1 MTRFVEQCQK
11 EWSRLGVPSA
21 TANEMAA
28 DLELDLAEAE
38 ADGVS
43 PEEVLGNGYFD
54 ARAFAGEWARAR
66 GVVDPNVHARTPRS
80 PVRVRRLAPVLI
92 APVSVFVAALGL
104 VMLLGTRV
112 GSASV
117 AVATFRHV
125 ARPVPAIFFHPGL
138 LRPFRFGFG
147 GAGAPVAVIGLILLV
162 SGLVGAGLSLW
173 FWKARS
179 THPDPP
185 ELDRSIGMPTYL

>member
-1 MTRFVEQCQK
+1 MRRFVEECQK
-11 EWSRLGVPSA
+11 EWSRLGVSQA

-66 GVVDPNVHARTPRS
+66 GVVNPNAHTRTPMT
-80 PVRVRRLAPVLI
+80 PVRIRRLAPAFI
-92 APVSVFVAALGL
+92 APACVFVAAIGL
-104 VMLLGTRV
+104 VMLLGTHV
-112 GSASV
+112 GSASF
-117 AVATFRHV
+117 AVATLHHV
-125 ARPVPAIFFHPGL
+125 ARPVPAIFIRPGF
-138 LRPFRFGFG
+138 LRSFRFGDW
-147 GAGAPVAVIGLILLV
+147 GAAPIALLGLILLV
-162 SGLVGAGLSLW
+162 AGLVGAGVSLW
-173 FWKARS
+173 YWRSRS

-185 ELDRSIGMPTYL
+185 ELDGSIGMPSYF

>member
-1 MTRFVEQCQK
+1 MSQFVEECQK
-11 EWSRLGVPSA
+11 EWSRLGVAQA

-66 GVVDPNVHARTPRS
+66 GVVSLNANARTRETPARAR
-80 PVRVRRLAPVLI
+80 PLALALI
-92 APVSVFVAALGL
+92 APVCLVVAGLGL
-104 VMLLGTRV
+104 VMLLGSHV
-112 GSASV
+112 GSATF
-117 AVATFRHV
+117 AVATLRHV
-125 ARPVPAIFFHPGL
+125 ARPVPAILIRPGF
-138 LRPFRFGFG
+138 LRPFRFGAG
-147 GAGAPVAVIGLILLV
+147 GAGAPIAVIGLILLV
-162 SGLVGAGLSLW
+162 SGLVGAGISLR
-173 FWKARS
+173 FLKARS

-185 ELDRSIGMPTYL
+185 ELDRSIGMPSYF